1 MCSRVGG
8 GGFIKRRA
16 HVKLTKGQRDL
27 ALIHRAVFKCVSKVM
42 LCLLWFCFTLLSD
55 WLKKLTLTQPVRR
68 KTETNHDL
76 VARILLHLT
85 LITVVCAL
93 ISDNLAHFVF
103 NLFLLLLVRVITLVL
118 VLLHSFENCSYK

>member
-1 MCSRVGG
+1 
-8 GGFIKRRA
+8 
-16 HVKLTKGQRDL
+16 
-27 ALIHRAVFKCVSKVM
+27 M

-68 KTETNHDL
+68 KTETNRDL

-103 NLFLLLLVRVITLVL
+103 NLFPLLLVRVITLVL
-118 VLLHSFENCSYK
+118 VLLHSFENCSINSNNYNLQVPTTETKLTKGHTNVFLLKY